1 MNQNE
6 NRGAIIHKIR
16 WEANEKYTNE
26 TFLLTLLRFY
36 ENRTLQATDRT
47 NTRYIFVSSYIES
60 MLTNCLALIASIIA
74 TTNNERERKRRRTS
88 REGVVRSAFFFHLK
102 LSSLRRVYVSEMTTP
117 YGWSTSDLKRVH
129 QSITTAISRYRG
141 PQRNLRPCAVPFRR
155 NRKCNAGPNY
165 CRHQISLGI
174 GHRASSCRSIF
185 SYWFYCSPFAVL
197 DVAIYRLDEPAGGGY
212 ARVMVVSF

>member
-1 MNQNE
+1 ME
-6 NRGAIIHKIR
+6 
-16 WEANEKYTNE
+16 
-26 TFLLTLLRFY
+26 LLT
-36 ENRTLQATDRT
+36 
-47 NTRYIFVSSYIES
+47 
-60 MLTNCLALIASIIA
+60 LTNCLALIASIIA
-74 TTNNERERKRRRTS
+74 TTNNERRRKREKTRRK
-88 REGVVRSAFFFHLK
+88 GVVRSACFPLVFHSTLC
-102 LSSLRRVYVSEMTTP
+102 RVYVWEMTTS
-117 YGWSTSDLKRVH
+117 YRWSTSGLKRVH

-212 ARVMVVSF
+212 VRVMVVSF